1 MIRHLSLGRLEQ
13 ISDFISH
20 FFDLLKFREIGLA
33 AIEEF
38 AILVQEYR
46 YVILQILDLEIAWR
60 FVVRGCFRFLLCC
73 LSFFLLNKWHTSR
86 LLFR

>member
-1 MIRHLSLGRLEQ
+1 MIRHLSLGGLEQ
-13 ISDFISH
+13 ISDLVSH

-33 AIEEF
+33 AIEED

-46 YVILQILDLEIAWR
+46 YVTLQILDLEIAWR
-60 FVVRGCFRFLLCC
+60 FVDRECFRFLICC
-73 LSFFLLNKWHTSR
+73 LSFFLLNKWHASR

>member
-1 MIRHLSLGRLEQ
+1 MIRHFSLGGLEQ
-13 ISDFISH
+13 ISDLISH

-46 YVILQILDLEIAWR
+46 YVTLQILDLEIAWR

-73 LSFFLLNKWHTSR
+73 LSFFLLNKWHASR
-86 LLFR
+86 FLFC